1 MVKSF
6 HLGRITT
13 NPLNSQ
19 EILAMKTSPEG
30 RKAIAVRE
38 GNILTAYHDTVG
50 VITIGVGHTSA
61 AGPPIVTP
69 GMKITAEQSDE
80 ILSRDLVS
88 VENDVNSAV
97 KVPLTQNQFDAL
109 VSFVFNIGGTAFR
122 NSTLLRK
129 LNAKDYAGAADQ
141 FLVWVKQ
148 KELTGR
154 RKAERAQFLA
164 S

>member
-1 MVKSF
+1 
-6 HLGRITT
+6 
-13 NPLNSQ
+13 
-19 EILAMKTSPEG
+19 MKTSASG
-30 RKAIAVRE
+30 RAAISKRE
-38 GNILTAYHDTVG
+38 GNILTAYRDSVS
-50 VITIGVGHTSA
+50 VLTIGVGHTSA

-97 KVPLTQNQFDAL
+97 NVPLTQNQFDAL

-122 NSTLLRK
+122 KSTLLKK
-129 LNAKDYAGAADQ
+129 LNAHDFAGAADQ

-154 RKAERAQFLA
+154 RKAERQQFLTP
-164 S
+164 

>member
-1 MVKSF
+1 
-6 HLGRITT
+6 
-13 NPLNSQ
+13 
-19 EILAMKTSPEG
+19 MKTSPAG
-30 RKAIAVRE
+30 RKAISVRE

-61 AGPPIVTP
+61 AGPPVVTP

-80 ILSRDLVS
+80 ILSRDLVG
-88 VENDVNSAV
+88 VENDINSAV

-109 VSFVFNIGGTAFR
+109 SSFVFNIGGTAFR

-129 LNAKDYAGAADQ
+129 LNSHDYAGAADQ

-154 RKAERAQFLA
+154 RKAERQQFLTP
-164 S
+164 

>member
-1 MVKSF
+1 
-6 HLGRITT
+6 
-13 NPLNSQ
+13 
-19 EILAMKTSPEG
+19 MKTSPAG

-38 GNILTAYHDTVG
+38 GNILTAYRDTVG

-61 AGPPIVTP
+61 AGPPIVKP

-80 ILSRDLVS
+80 ILSRDLAG

-109 VSFVFNIGGTAFR
+109 VSFVFNVGGGAFR
-122 NSTLLRK
+122 KSTLLKK
-129 LNAKDYAGAADQ
+129 LNAHDFSGAADQ
-141 FLVWVKQ
+141 FLVWTKQ

-154 RKAERAQFLA
+154 RKAERQQFLTP
-164 S
+164 